1 MGFRIEPTEY
11 RLIFADARLNGLVVQ
26 AKSVSIGRF
35 MEITG
40 LPAAVLNGG
49 VSLKDDAVV
58 RDPLLQALAEVVTS
72 WNLDDEKG
80 KPVPPGYDAL
90 REQEPWVVR
99 ELAKAWMEAV
109 SGVSGPLLNGSGSP
123 GPSPESLIP
132 MEAPSPSQQ
141 S

>member
-11 RLIFADARLNGLVVQ
+11 RLNFADSRLGGLVVQ

-40 LPAAVLNGG
+40 LGAAQTGGG
-49 VSLKDDAVV
+49 VTLKDDAVV
-58 RDPLLQALAEVVTS
+58 RDPLLSALAGVITS

-80 KPVPPGYDAL
+80 EAVPPGYEAL
-90 REQEPWVVR
+90 LSQEPWVVR

-109 SGVSGPLLNGSGSP
+109 SGVSAPLPSSSGSAGTSPELSMPMDVSSGSP
-123 GPSPESLIP
+123 
-132 MEAPSPSQQ
+132 QN
-141 S
+141 